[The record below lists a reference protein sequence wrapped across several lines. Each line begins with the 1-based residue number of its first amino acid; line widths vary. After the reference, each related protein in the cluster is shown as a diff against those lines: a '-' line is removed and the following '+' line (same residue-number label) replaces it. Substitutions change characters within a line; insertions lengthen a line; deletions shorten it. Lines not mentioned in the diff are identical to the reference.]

1 MFEVFV
7 CVVCFYTYLDE
18 KWIITFASKYHN
30 RLKRNF
36 GFSFLFN
43 DINVY
48 LKLFFPI
55 HCDTIL

>member
-7 CVVCFYTYLDE
+7 CVVWFYTYLVE
-18 KWIITFASKYHN
+18 KWIIKFASKYHN

-43 DINVY
+43 DIKFY
-48 LKLFFPI
+48 PKLFFPI
-55 HCDTIL
+55 LCDTIL